1 MNGPNTMTQQQLTQE
16 ERYLAAFHSFQKNG
30 ADRDPGWVY
39 QLREAAIARF
49 NVLGFPVA
57 RRGNEEWKYTD
68 IRPIATTHFQPATGP
83 AQLTLPPPELARLT
97 FGHPE
102 WSRIVF
108 VDGVHSQ
115 QLSALAALPKGVT
128 VLSLAQALVTHGDM
142 VKQHMAR
149 YAPYESDA
157 FTALNTAF
165 VHDGAF
171 VQVADGAVVEEPVH
185 LLFLTTGRRQDT
197 VAYPRVLILT
207 GKNSKATVIESY
219 AALDEGRSFTN
230 TVTEVR
236 MGPGSVLNYY
246 KVQRQ
251 SQRAFHVSNTNV
263 FNSTGASFN
272 SVNLDLGGGLV
283 RNNLNVLMGEEG
295 CSCVLNGLYL
305 LNGTQHVDNQVII
318 DHTSSYTTAS
328 ELYKGILDGKSH
340 SVFHGSIIVRKGIQ
354 KVNANQVDKNLLL
367 SDQAE
372 ADTKP
377 AFWIYSDDVKC
388 GHGAACG
395 QMDESALFYLKSRG
409 MDDNL
414 ARRVLTRAF
423 ATQVIDSIEN
433 GAFRAAVDQI
443 VQDKLLNWWE
453 AGESR

>member
-1 MNGPNTMTQQQLTQE
+1 MTQQHQIQQE
-16 ERYLAAFHSFQKNG
+16 NYLAAFRSFQKNG
-30 ADRDPGWVY
+30 AAGDPGWVH
-39 QLREAAIARF
+39 QLREAAMARF

-68 IRPIATTHFQPATGP
+68 IRPIASTHFQLAPASAPLILTPQQMDG
-83 AQLTLPPPELARLT
+83 LTL
-97 FGHPE
+97 GNPE

-108 VDGVHSQ
+108 VDGVYSQ
-115 QLSALAALPKGVT
+115 ELSGLSSLPTGVSVVRLVEAMVTQEAL
-128 VLSLAQALVTHGDM
+128 
-142 VKQHMAR
+142 VKQHVAR
-149 YAPYESDA
+149 YAPYENDA

-165 VHDGAF
+165 VHDGAL
-171 VQVADGAVVEEPVH
+171 VQIGDGAVAEEPVH
-185 LLFLTTGRRQDT
+185 LLFLSTGRQQDT
-197 VAYPRVLILT
+197 VTYPRVLILT
-207 GKNSKATVIESY
+207 GKDSKATVIESY
-219 AALDEGRSFTN
+219 GALDEGQSFTN
-230 TVTEVR
+230 AVTEIR
-236 MGPGSVLNYY
+236 MGSGSILKYY
-246 KVQRQ
+246 KVQMQ
-251 SQRAFHVSNTNV
+251 SHQTFHVSNTNV
-263 FNSTGASFN
+263 SNSNGASFS
-272 SVNLDLGGGLV
+272 SVNLDIGGGLV

-295 CSCVLNGLYL
+295 CSCTLNGLYL

-318 DHTSSYTTAS
+318 DHTSSYTTAN

-340 SVFHGSIIVRKGIQ
+340 SVFHGSIIVREGIQ

-423 ATQVIDSIEN
+423 ATQIIDSIDNE
-433 GAFRAAVDQI
+433 ALRVAVDQI
-443 VQDKLLNWWE
+443 VQGKIKEWLE

>member
-1 MNGPNTMTQQQLTQE
+1 MTHRTTVQE
-16 ERYLAAFHSFQKNG
+16 GKYLAAFDSFQRNG
-30 ADRDPGWVY
+30 AVGDPEWIH

-68 IRPIATTHFQPATGP
+68 IRPIAATNFQPATGS
-83 AQLTLPPPELARLT
+83 AQLTLPPPDVDRLT
-97 FGHPE
+97 FGNPG

-108 VDGVHSQ
+108 VDGVYSQ
-115 QLSALAALPKGVT
+115 ELSALTSLPAGVS
-128 VLSLAQALVTHGDM
+128 VVSLAQALVTHGDM
-142 VKQHMAR
+142 IKQHMAR
-149 YAPYESDA
+149 YAPYESEA

-165 VHDGAF
+165 AHDGAL
-171 VQVADGAVVEEPVH
+171 VQIADGAIAEEPVH
-185 LLFLTTGRRQDT
+185 LLFLTTGRQQDT
-197 VAYPRVLILT
+197 VTYPRVLILT
-207 GKNSKATVIESY
+207 GKDSKATVIESY
-219 AALDEGRSFTN
+219 GSLDEGRYFTN
-230 TVTEVR
+230 AVTEVR
-236 MGPGSVLNYY
+236 MGSGSVLNYY

-251 SQRAFHVSNTNV
+251 SQQAFHVSNTNV
-263 FNSTGASFN
+263 SNASGASFN

-395 QMDESALFYLKSRG
+395 QMDENALFYLKSRG
-409 MDDNL
+409 MDDKL

-423 ATQVIDSIEN
+423 ATQVIDSIGN
-433 GAFRAAVDQI
+433 GAFRAAVGQI
-443 VQDKLLNWWE
+443 VENKLEEWLE

>member
-1 MNGPNTMTQQQLTQE
+1 MTQQSMVHE
-16 ERYLAAFHSFQKNG
+16 ERYLVAFDSFQKNG
-30 ADRDPGWVY
+30 AVEDPGWVR
-39 QLREAAIARF
+39 QLREAAMARF

-68 IRPIATTHFQPATGP
+68 VGPIAKTPFQPASGL
-83 AQLTLPPPELARLT
+83 ASLTLTPQDMDRLT
-97 FGHPE
+97 FGKPE
-102 WSRIVF
+102 GRRIVF
-108 VDGVHSQ
+108 VDGVYSQGHSL
-115 QLSALAALPKGVT
+115 LSSLPAGVT
-128 VLSLAQALVTHGDM
+128 VSSLAEAMVDREGL
-142 VKQHMAR
+142 VKQHMAH

-157 FTALNTAF
+157 FMALNTAF
-165 VHDGAF
+165 VHDGAL
-171 VQVADGAVVEEPVH
+171 VQIADGAVAGEPLH

-197 VAYPRVLILT
+197 VTYPRVLILT
-207 GKNSKATVIESY
+207 GKDSKATVIESY
-219 AALDEGRSFTN
+219 GSLDEGRSFTN
-230 TVTEVR
+230 AVTEVR
-236 MGPGSVLNYY
+236 MGSGSILNYY
-246 KVQRQ
+246 KVQQQ
-251 SQRAFHVSNTNV
+251 SQQAFHVSNTHV
-263 FNSTGASFN
+263 FNSAGASFN

-283 RNNLNVLMGEEG
+283 RNNLNLLMGEEG
-295 CSCVLNGLYL
+295 SSCALNGLYL

-318 DHTSSYTTAS
+318 DHTSSYTTS
-328 ELYKGILDGKSH
+328 KELYKGILDGKSH

-354 KVNANQVDKNLLL
+354 KVNAYQVDKNLLL

-395 QMDESALFYLKSRG
+395 QMDENALFYLKCRG
-409 MDDNL
+409 MDDKL

-433 GAFRAAVDQI
+433 DAFRAAVDQI
-443 VQDKLLNWWE
+443 VQDKLKEWLE

>member
-1 MNGPNTMTQQQLTQE
+1 MTQQHQIQQE
-16 ERYLAAFHSFQKNG
+16 NYLVAFRSLQKNG
-30 ADRDPGWVY
+30 TIADPEWVN
-39 QLREAAIARF
+39 QLREAAMARF
-49 NVLGFPVA
+49 KALGFPVA

-68 IRPIATTHFQPATGP
+68 IRPIASTHFQPITSP
-83 AQLTLPPPELARLT
+83 ASLTLTPEQMDRLT
-97 FGHPE
+97 FSKPE

-108 VDGVHSQ
+108 VDGVYSQ
-115 QLSALAALPKGVT
+115 ELSSLTSLPVGVNVVRLAEAMVT
-128 VLSLAQALVTHGDM
+128 REVL
-142 VKQHMAR
+142 VKEHVAR

-165 VHDGAF
+165 VHDGAL
-171 VQVADGAVVEEPVH
+171 VEIGEGAVAEEPVH
-185 LLFLTTGRRQDT
+185 LLYLSTGRQQNT
-197 VAYPRVLILT
+197 VTYPRVLILT
-207 GKNSKATVIESY
+207 GKDSKATVIESY
-219 AALDEGRSFTN
+219 GALDEGQSFTN
-230 TVTEVR
+230 AVTEVR
-236 MGPGSVLNYY
+236 MGAGSILKYY
-246 KVQRQ
+246 KVQMQ
-251 SQRAFHVSNTNV
+251 SQQAFHVSNTNV
-263 FNSTGASFN
+263 FNSNGATFS

-295 CSCVLNGLYL
+295 CFCALNGLYL

-318 DHTSSYTTAS
+318 DHTSSYTTAN

-340 SVFHGSIIVRKGIQ
+340 SVFHGSIIVREGIQ

-395 QMDESALFYLKSRG
+395 QMDENALFYLKTRG

-423 ATQVIDSIEN
+423 ATQIIDSIDN
-433 GAFRAAVDQI
+433 VALRAAVDQI
-443 VQDKLLNWWE
+443 VQDKLKEWLE
-453 AGESR
+453 AGKSR